1 MKNGRLMPWQRVLW
15 EAAAAVGEDVHQLR
29 SFAHLYGR
37 SDFTPS
43 KFFGKID
50 TLNKN
55 IEANNQSTGE
65 SEETVDPLNQDD
77 QRSLDALRSKYSAA
91 ALRASG
97 SKRAA
102 AAAAAGARRPKQQ
115 RLGLAGTG
123 GARRGGG
130 AKKKEKK
137 KKGTK

>member
-1 MKNGRLMPWQRVLW
+1 MKNGRPMPWQRVLW
-15 EAAAAVGEDVHQLR
+15 EAAAVVGEDVHQLR

-50 TLNKN
+50 TLNKKIAAKN
-55 IEANNQSTGE
+55 KSTGE
-65 SEETVDPLNQDD
+65 SEATVDPLNKADK
-77 QRSLDALRSKYSAA
+77 RSLDALRSTYSTASS
-91 ALRASG
+91 RASG

-137 KKGTK
+137 KGTK